1 MVSNNMREKER
12 KEAMKN
18 FAKKLALAG
27 VVLAMAGGVA
37 TQRAGVAAADSTLGT
52 TSIQMQSATP
62 ANVNVSTDAGSLL
75 KTVITLIIVVAALLT
90 LFYLVMGAIAWIT
103 SGGDKGKVEEARN
116 KITAAVI
123 GLLILA
129 AVWAIFN
136 LVLTIAF
143 GGATNLNVP
152 GFTTSSSDG
161 SVPWHYN

>member
-1 MVSNNMREKER
+1 MREKER

-18 FAKKLALAG
+18 LAKKLALAG
-27 VVLAMAGGVA
+27 SGLAMVGGIA
-37 TQRAGVAAADSTLGT
+37 AQRASLVSADASLGT
-52 TSIQMQSATP
+52 TTIKMQSATP
-62 ANVNVSTDAGSLL
+62 SGVKVSTDAGSLL

-143 GGATNLNVP
+143 GGASTLNVP
-152 GFTTSSSDG
+152 QFAK
-161 SVPWHYN
+161 

>member
-1 MVSNNMREKER
+1 MREKER

-27 VVLAMAGGVA
+27 IGLAMVGTMTASHVN
-37 TQRAGVAAADSTLGT
+37 AALDTISDDLPNANDAMSDAINV
-52 TSIQMQSATP
+52 TSDPSQLI
-62 ANVNVSTDAGSLL
+62 
-75 KTVITLIIVVAALLT
+75 KTIITLVIVVAALLT

-143 GGATNLNVP
+143 GSNDVGIASFVNT
-152 GFTTSSSDG
+152 
-161 SVPWHYN
+161 

>member
-1 MVSNNMREKER
+1 
-12 KEAMKN
+12 
-18 FAKKLALAG
+18 
-27 VVLAMAGGVA
+27 
-37 TQRAGVAAADSTLGT
+37 
-52 TSIQMQSATP
+52 
-62 ANVNVSTDAGSLL
+62 

-143 GGATNLNVP
+143 GGASTLNVP
-152 GFTTSSSDG
+152 QFTTTGFELLDPPTIDPSRG
-161 SVPWHYN
+161 SPV

>member
-1 MVSNNMREKER
+1 MMNKLSR
-12 KEAMKN
+12 KLTLAGLS
-18 FAKKLALAG
+18 LAL
-27 VVLAMAGGVA
+27 VGGALVS
-37 TQRAGVAAADSTLGT
+37 QSYAADLSMP
-52 TSIQMQSATP
+52 TSIEMQKATP
-62 ANVNVSTDAGSLL
+62 SGINVATDAGSLL

-143 GGATNLNVP
+143 GGASTLNVP
-152 GFTTSSSDG
+152 QFAK
-161 SVPWHYN
+161 